1 MFHYRFMIIVF
12 SCVTSRNSKA
22 HHSCFVLW
30 KLSCANMD
38 MRTWITM
45 RVWLSFPIMKWNNS
59 YAATTQKPHITFV
72 LPPFFF
78 NLSLIFFTFILLFF
92 KSWWT
97 ASSNSSF
104 YPLAL
109 PNTINTILSYFKL
122 LYLIYCIWSVPD
134 TPKTHMHTHTCRHC
148 GLHQSCFADPKATV
162 VVLL

>member
-12 SCVTSRNSKA
+12 SCVTSRNWKRII
-22 HHSCFVLW
+22 HVLFCGNW
-30 KLSCANMD
+30 AVLIWTWGHESPCACDLVSQSRSGITPLLTSTPSILS
-38 MRTWITM
+38 
-45 RVWLSFPIMKWNNS
+45 
-59 YAATTQKPHITFV
+59 TTQKPHITFV

-92 KSWWT
+92 KSGWT

-122 LYLIYCIWSVPD
+122 LYLIYCIWSVRD
-134 TPKTHMHTHTCRHC
+134 TPKTHTCTHTCRHC
-148 GLHQSCFADPKATV
+148 GLH
-162 VVLL
+162 